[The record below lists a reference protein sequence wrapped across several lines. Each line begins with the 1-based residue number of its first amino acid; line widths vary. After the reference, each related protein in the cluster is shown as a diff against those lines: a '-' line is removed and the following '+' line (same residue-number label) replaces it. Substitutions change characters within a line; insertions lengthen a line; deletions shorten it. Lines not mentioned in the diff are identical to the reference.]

1 LPLEG
6 EAVSEDTKSPPE
18 ETPIMGEEEESA
30 TTPEVL
36 EPAVEKYTLPKV
48 LGVKRRRG
56 QLLPVS
62 IIFFAFALLSRTG
75 DLSPLNLE
83 AFVYNSLF
91 NPWLWIAVILLRL
104 HFREQKHG
112 VKSLWV
118 FLLYLLF
125 AVTTFF
131 VASGILVRR
140 YL

>member
-1 LPLEG
+1 M
-6 EAVSEDTKSPPE
+6 SEDTKSPPQ

-30 TTPEVL
+30 TTPELL

-48 LGVKRRRG
+48 LGVKRG
-56 QLLPVS
+56 QFLPGA

-91 NPWLWIAVILLRL
+91 NPWLWVAVILLRL
-104 HFREQKHG
+104 HFREQKHRI
-112 VKSLWV
+112 KSPWV

-125 AVTTFF
+125 AVTTYL
-131 VASGILVRR
+131 VWTGILVRLYVR
-140 YL
+140 IYW